1 MILSTTKLITC
12 FIVGGYVCPPQKEI
26 FFMFSY
32 RKKGLLLLAIPAIL
46 VATIMSKL
54 KNDFSS
60 YAYSPNKSQT
70 LSQIDESQWPLTDF
84 EAPLPTDPEKRAR
97 RIKRSKKYDKPNV
110 PVEPHAD
117 YGQSITNNHWY
128 TSIPALPAAQS
139 NVIVVGE
146 ILSSQAY
153 LSDNKA
159 GVYSE
164 YSLQVEQVLKDD
176 NNITAVGNKID
187 LEREGGR
194 IRQPS
199 GRITRYSIGG
209 QNMPRT
215 GKRYL
220 FFLTYS
226 ALDQTFEIITG
237 YELQASRI
245 FPLDEAGDKFNL
257 YKGVDETEFLN
268 TVQQAITNPP
278 TVSPK

>member
-1 MILSTTKLITC
+1 MSLPLK
-12 FIVGGYVCPPQKEI
+12 GDI
-26 FFMFSY
+26 FMLSY
-32 RKKGLLLLAIPAIL
+32 REKGLLILAILAIL

-84 EAPLPTDPEKRAR
+84 EAPLPTDPEKRAK
-97 RIKRSKKYDKPNV
+97 RIKRGKKYDKPNV
-110 PVEPHAD
+110 PVEPHAG

-128 TSIPALPAAQS
+128 TFIPALPTTQS

-164 YSLQVEQVLKDD
+164 YSLQVQQVLKD
-176 NNITAVGNKID
+176 NNNVVTSGNQID

-209 QNMPRT
+209 QNMPRI

-226 ALDQTFEIITG
+226 ASDQTFEIITG
-237 YELQASRI
+237 YELRAGRV
-245 FPLDEAGDKFNL
+245 FPLDEAGDKFDL
-257 YKGVDETEFLN
+257 YKGVDETEFLK
-268 TVQQAITNPP
+268 TIQQAIANPP
-278 TVSPK
+278 AVSPQ